1 MESIASGRSAALHAA
16 RLLRGFTPEPL
27 PSDTVIGALARYVA
41 AENDNFQ
48 PMNANYGLLPP
59 MDIRDKTERKR
70 AYAARS
76 DQSLKS
82 YLEKYTWKSEAQL

>member
-1 MESIASGRSAALHAA
+1 
-16 RLLRGFTPEPL
+16 
-27 PSDTVIGALARYVA
+27 
-41 AENDNFQ
+41 
-48 PMNANYGLLPP
+48 MNANYGLLPP